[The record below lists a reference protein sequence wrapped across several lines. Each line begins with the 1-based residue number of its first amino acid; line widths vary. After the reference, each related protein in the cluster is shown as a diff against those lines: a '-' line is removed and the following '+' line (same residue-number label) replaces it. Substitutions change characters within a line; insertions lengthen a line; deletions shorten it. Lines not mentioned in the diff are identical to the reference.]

1 MAPGETTPLIA
12 SVPVGS
18 PPPRYRHGV
27 FRRFCTIALTSVL
40 VYIFLSFIVL
50 LIIDDHGG
58 FPDDGWPLSRSTG
71 PLSHHELRA
80 LLLKTPSAEAAEEWS
95 RYYTAGDHVAGRNHS
110 QVRLGPTASRAGA
123 NGR

>member
-1 MAPGETTPLIA
+1 
-12 SVPVGS
+12 
-18 PPPRYRHGV
+18 
-27 FRRFCTIALTSVL
+27 SVL

-50 LIIDDHGG
+50 LIIDVPGHHGG
-58 FPDDGWPLSRSTG
+58 FLNDGWPLSRSTG

-110 QVRLGPTASRAGA
+110 QVTRFGPTASRAGA